1 MNSTD
6 FEKSWISKFS
16 ACLDEIA
23 GIEIRKKVLEG
34 GEKLSSDS
42 SPEEII
48 DWTRHAMDR
57 LDALVDENK
66 RIEIMTGCACRY
78 PESDLEDIRKAY
90 EETQDIDKVH
100 AMLKEKFVS
109 FLKNT
114 LKLDD
119 QLVEDIMNRGW
130 GLAGVKQGNAII
142 AVKIPK
148 SSNLVEYM
156 KETNPERRRALYCH
170 CPRIRDAV
178 ELQIKISPTYC
189 YCGAGFYKRIW
200 EYILQQPVKVE
211 LRESVLRGDDV
222 CKVAIHLPPARD

>member
-1 MNSTD
+1 LNNTD

-23 GIEIRKKVLEG
+23 GSKIRKKVLEG

-48 DWTRHAMDR
+48 EWTKQAMHR
-57 LDALVDENK
+57 LDALVDKKK

-78 PESDLEDIRKAY
+78 PESELEEIRRAY
-90 EETQDIDKVH
+90 EETGNIDQVH
-100 AMLKEKFVS
+100 EMLKQKFVS

-114 LKLDD
+114 LKLNE
-119 QLVEDIMNRGW
+119 QLVEYIMNRGW
-130 GLAGVKQGNAII
+130 GLAGVREGDRII
-142 AVKIPK
+142 ASKIPK

-156 KETNPERRRALYCH
+156 KEEDPEKRRALYCH

-178 ELQIKISPTYC
+178 EARVKISPTYC
-189 YCGAGFYKRIW
+189 YCGAGFYKAIW

-211 LRESVLRGDDV
+211 LLESVLRGDDV
-222 CKVAIHLPPARD
+222 CKIAIHLPAAR

>member
-1 MNSTD
+1 VNSTD

-16 ACLDEIA
+16 ACLDEIE
-23 GIEIRKKVLEG
+23 GIEIRKKVLKG
-34 GEKLSSDS
+34 GEKLDSDS

-48 DWTRHAMDR
+48 NWTRQAMDR
-57 LDALVDENK
+57 LDAVVDENK
-66 RIEIMTGCACRY
+66 RIEIMTGCACHY
-78 PESDLEDIRKAY
+78 PESDLEDIKKAY
-90 EETQDIDKVH
+90 EEKPDIDLVH
-100 AMLKEKFVS
+100 GMLKKKFVS

-130 GLAGVKQGNAII
+130 GLAGVKKGNTII

-148 SSNLVEYM
+148 SGNLVEYM
-156 KETNPERRRALYCH
+156 KETDPERRRALYCH
-170 CPRIRDAV
+170 CPRIREV
-178 ELQIKISPTYC
+178 IGSKTKISPTYC

-222 CKVAIHLPPARD
+222 CKFAIRLLPARD